1 MAFDSGSMDGNR
13 NGEAEVAS
21 APANAIQFGELLFV
35 IASMALAV
43 ACVVLALQYFVAE
56 RLPDLTEAALQAA
69 TERWDATWT
78 GELRHGCRDSRG
90 TARHRSRRSAGQAS
104 DGGDSRRPD
113 SAATYVGHVVGARH
127 VRYAQP
133 GYGRRLRIRSKMI
146 QAAPGTKWRL
156 RCEFDP
162 KLGIPLRYHRL
173 VTGGPEVYWRGDA
186 VFSRK

>member
-1 MAFDSGSMDGNR
+1 MDGNR

-21 APANAIQFGELLFV
+21 APSERHPVRGIAFA

-69 TERWDATWT
+69 TERWKHTDRQTMTWI
-78 GELRHGCRDSRG
+78 SRF
-90 TARHRSRRSAGQAS
+90 
-104 DGGDSRRPD
+104 
-113 SAATYVGHVVGARH
+113 VG
-127 VRYAQP
+127 AQP
-133 GYGRRLRIRSKMI
+133 GIVHVEVRDKQVTAETRDGRVPPRHTWDTWSVPGMLDMLSQDMATAENPEQMI
-146 QAAPGTKWRL
+146 QAPPGTKWRL

-173 VTGGPEVYWRGDA
+173 VTGGPEVYW
-186 VFSRK
+186 VVTSFQPK